1 MVPTTSDAAPA
12 RPSPARDRLLETAS
26 RLFYAEG
33 IHSVGVD
40 RVIGEARVTR
50 ATFYRHFPSKEL
62 LVEGYLRAT
71 DEGIRARG
79 AAAAEAIVGDPIALL
94 RAFVA
99 GVGDEVCTSGFRGC
113 PFINAAAEY
122 PDPENPVHRVVLEH
136 RAWFHDALLGL
147 LQAAGHPDPDRA
159 ARALVQLRDGAMVGG
174 YLGDAGEARA
184 TLIATADRVIGV

>member
-1 MVPTTSDAAPA
+1 MVRAAPDSA
-12 RPSPARDRLLETAS
+12 PTRPSPARERLLETAS

-40 RVIGEARVTR
+40 RVIGEAQVTR

-62 LVEGYLRAT
+62 LVEAYLRAT
-71 DEGIRARG
+71 DDGIRARG
-79 AAAAEAIVGDPIALL
+79 AAAAEAIPDDPTALL

-122 PDPENPVHRVVLEH
+122 PDPGNPVHRVVLEH
-136 RAWFHDALLGL
+136 REWFHDALLAL
-147 LQAAGHPDPDRA
+147 LQAGGHPDPAQA

-174 YLGDAGEARA
+174 YLGDAAEARA
-184 TLIATADRVIGV
+184 TLIATADRVIAG